1 LQNFDSSEMCF
12 GPLYECD
19 AHHVRAESY
28 GRILHDSKVSHPVA
42 IFPSLLQVDTRAFGQ
57 LAQWQYKTKI
67 VDVLVEMRREM
78 ASPQNK
84 KLPQPAEGTVFP
96 Q

>member
-1 LQNFDSSEMCF
+1 MPFIGQELLAGDPKTHLS
-12 GPLYECD
+12 
-19 AHHVRAESY
+19 AHA
-28 GRILHDSKVSHPVA
+28 VA
-42 IFPSLLQVDTRAFGQ
+42 IFQSLLQVDTRAFAQ

-96 Q
+96 HNQ